1 LPHGGDLDANLVVLP
16 PGGEIGEHRNDEV
29 DVLVVVLA
37 GAGAVSIDGTAQ
49 PLSPHVAVLLPRGS
63 VRRIS
68 ADGDGLRYL
77 TVHRARPGLS
87 IGGPRRRPG

>member
-29 DVLVVVLA
+29 DVLVVVL
-37 GAGAVSIDGTAQ
+37 GGHGQVWVDGEVQAVSQHA
-49 PLSPHVAVLLPRGS
+49 VALFAPGS

-68 ADGDGLRYL
+68 AGGDGLRYL
-77 TVHRARPGLS
+77 TVHRARVGLS
-87 IGGPRRRPG
+87 IGRPSR